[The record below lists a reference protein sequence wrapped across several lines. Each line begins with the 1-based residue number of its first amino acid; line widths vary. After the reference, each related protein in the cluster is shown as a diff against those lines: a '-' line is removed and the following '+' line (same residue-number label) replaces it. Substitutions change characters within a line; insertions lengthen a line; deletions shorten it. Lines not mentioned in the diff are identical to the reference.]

1 MTRITCSDV
10 IGVAQA
16 PFGVLH
22 LVARTRPAA
31 AAALRVQEIHR
42 QSTGGGAGKDP
53 VHSALLG
60 KKPASRTFMT
70 TTWIIAADASRARIL
85 QVTDRAQQ
93 LEEVENL
100 LNPEGRVHD
109 RELISDAHP
118 RLSSHSG
125 GGPGSDREETS
136 AAEHA
141 TELFAKRV
149 GNYLESARTAHRYD
163 RLHLIAPPKFL
174 GRLRKELGKEVQ
186 KLVAEELPK
195 DLSWLNARDI
205 QAQYLNRR

>member
-60 KKPASRTFMT
+60 KKPACRTYMT

-93 LEEVENL
+93 LEEVEDL
-100 LNPEGRVHD
+100 V
-109 RELISDAHP
+109 
-118 RLSSHSG
+118 
-125 GGPGSDREETS
+125 
-136 AAEHA
+136 
-141 TELFAKRV
+141 
-149 GNYLESARTAHRYD
+149 
-163 RLHLIAPPKFL
+163 
-174 GRLRKELGKEVQ
+174 KEVQ
-186 KLVAEELPK
+186 KLVAGELPK

-205 QAQYLNRR
+205 QAQYLDRR

>member
-1 MTRITCSDV
+1 
-10 IGVAQA
+10 
-16 PFGVLH
+16 
-22 LVARTRPAA
+22 
-31 AAALRVQEIHR
+31 
-42 QSTGGGAGKDP
+42 
-53 VHSALLG
+53 
-60 KKPASRTFMT
+60 MT

-93 LEEVENL
+93 LEEVEDL

-118 RLSSHSG
+118 RFSGHSG

-149 GNYLESARTAHRYD
+149 GDYLDKARTAHRYD

-205 QAQYLNRR
+205 QAQYFGSR